1 MKQQLCSVIV
11 LISFALTTKPLHAC
25 AVCFGNDGEARFAFL
40 WTTALMTFVPLTM
53 LAVGIIVIRKLL
65 KEHASVE
72 SAELLKSSN
81 LKSPALSK
89 EEVTHT

>member
-1 MKQQLCSVIV
+1 MKLYSVIALV
-11 LISFALTTKPLHAC
+11 FFTLTTNPLHAC

-65 KEHASVE
+65 KEHASTE
-72 SAELLKSSN
+72 STELLKSANAN
-81 LKSPALSK
+81 LENPALIN

>member
-1 MKQQLCSVIV
+1 MKQQLYSLIV
-11 LISFALTTKPLHAC
+11 LATLALTTKPLHAC

-53 LAVGIIVIRKLL
+53 LAIGIVVIRKLL
-65 KEHASVE
+65 KEHANT
-72 SAELLKSSN
+72 SS
-81 LKSPALSK
+81 LPQ